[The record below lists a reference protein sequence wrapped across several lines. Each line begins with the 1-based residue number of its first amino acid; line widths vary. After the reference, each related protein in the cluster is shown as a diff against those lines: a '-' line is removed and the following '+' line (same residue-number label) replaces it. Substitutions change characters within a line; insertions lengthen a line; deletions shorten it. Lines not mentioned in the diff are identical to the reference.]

1 MEYGSMQNWT
11 VDVPRGSKRVF
22 EQVLDLLN
30 EKDKYP
36 KILEVGT
43 YMGTSVLTMLK
54 QLPNSTAVVVDSW
67 SNESKDPLINENE
80 LTNDAERMFDENVVK
95 MNSQDRIRKIRG
107 DSRKELMNM
116 TETFDFI
123 YIDGSHACLD
133 VMIDMVNGWR
143 LLNKGGI
150 MAMDDVLWMQENIRE
165 SPLSVPYHSVMHF
178 LEAYKGE
185 YMLLHLGYRVFIKKN

>member
-1 MEYGSMQNWT
+1 MQNWT
-11 VDVPRGSKRVF
+11 VDVPSGSKRVF
-22 EQVLDLLN
+22 EQILDLL
-30 EKDKYP
+30 KDTDKYP

-43 YMGTSVLTMLK
+43 YTGTSVLTMLK
-54 QLPNSTAVVVDSW
+54 QLPNSTAVVVDNW
-67 SNESKDPLINENE
+67 RNDSKDPLINETE

-95 MNSQDRIRKIRG
+95 MNAQDRIRKIKG

-150 MAMDDVLWMQENIRE
+150 MAMDDVLWMTENIRE

-185 YMLLHLGYRVFIKKN
+185 YMLLHSGYRVFIKKNYV

>member
-1 MEYGSMQNWT
+1 MQNWT